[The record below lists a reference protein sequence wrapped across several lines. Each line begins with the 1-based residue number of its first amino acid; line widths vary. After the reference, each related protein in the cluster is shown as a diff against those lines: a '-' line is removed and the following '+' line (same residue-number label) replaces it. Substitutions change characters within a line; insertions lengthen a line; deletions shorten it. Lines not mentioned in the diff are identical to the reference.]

1 MNSNPAEERARD
13 VLKSAI
19 QTLVS
24 DRLIVELDIEHPL
37 DSEEFLGRLLAEDLT
52 ESEQQNLRTHVT
64 DCLTCRMRIQD
75 LREDCGLEWT
85 YAQEDEEEPES
96 VTAEPVTEAASDV
109 LAVDRSVEMKRLV
122 QRSQPGRSVGNRRLI
137 PVAVAIAAAAMV
149 MLPSV
154 LRWPGGGGG
163 LQSQFST
170 LAVLTDFGLST
181 TQATRSVQTPGAG
194 EQQQIDDL
202 RAVLGQLPQDP
213 IRKLNLAAALLQN
226 QETQEA
232 WELVLDVRQSEPQ
245 NAEVLNALGILQ
257 TARREYADAE
267 RSFRTA
273 AEDDTLYTAA
283 TLNLV
288 EVLILQQQ
296 SEAAADVIQAALA
309 GGRFSGERLRLLREL
324 QAGLR

>member
-122 QRSQPGRSVGNRRLI
+122 QRSQPGRSVGWQ
-137 PVAVAIAAAAMV
+137 
-149 MLPSV
+149 PSFWV
-154 LRWPGGGGG
+154 RCG
-163 LQSQFST
+163 
-170 LAVLTDFGLST
+170 V
-181 TQATRSVQTPGAG
+181 RSVSPIVRSAWPTFGS
-194 EQQQIDDL
+194 
-202 RAVLGQLPQDP
+202 LGQFWD
-213 IRKLNLAAALLQN
+213 
-226 QETQEA
+226 
-232 WELVLDVRQSEPQ
+232 
-245 NAEVLNALGILQ
+245 
-257 TARREYADAE
+257 
-267 RSFRTA
+267 
-273 AEDDTLYTAA
+273 
-283 TLNLV
+283 
-288 EVLILQQQ
+288 
-296 SEAAADVIQAALA
+296 
-309 GGRFSGERLRLLREL
+309 
-324 QAGLR
+324 